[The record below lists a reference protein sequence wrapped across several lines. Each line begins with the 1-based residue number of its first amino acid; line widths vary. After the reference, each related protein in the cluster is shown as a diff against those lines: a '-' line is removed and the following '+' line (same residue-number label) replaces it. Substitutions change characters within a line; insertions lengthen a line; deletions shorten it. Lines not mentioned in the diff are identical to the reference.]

1 MRSPLCPGILRRV
14 GASALLALVAG
25 WAVFGRIGPSLSEDM
40 DGHRT
45 QVDQIETALVFG
57 ELEAARAS
65 ARWPAARPDHPNL
78 PRSVLGPTEDMR
90 VVARS
95 LLRSGSTED
104 AARCASEIAAACG
117 RCHGAA
123 GVKPFP
129 AAAAPPDPGPG
140 LVAHMERRLWAV
152 DRMWEALIASDD
164 ARWADGA
171 SALDGVSPLEG
182 ETPDSPAV
190 PLALRLRELA
200 IEAPGTVSERRAVV
214 YGSVLSTCAGCHA
227 LTGTR
232 PRAPRR

>member
-1 MRSPLCPGILRRV
+1 MRPPLFTGILRRV

-25 WAVFGRIGPSLSEDM
+25 CAVFGRIGPSLSEDM
-40 DGHRT
+40 DGHHT

-65 ARWPAARPDHPNL
+65 ARWLAAHPDHPDL
-78 PRSVLGPTEDMR
+78 PRGILGPTEDMR
-90 VVARS
+90 AFART

-152 DRMWEALIASDD
+152 DRMWEALIGSDD
-164 ARWADGA
+164 ERWADGV
-171 SALDGVSPLEG
+171 SALDGSSPVEG
-182 ETPDSPAV
+182 ETPDSRAV

-200 IEAPGTVSERRAVV
+200 AEAPGTVSERRAEV
-214 YGSVLSTCAGCHA
+214 YGRVLSTCAGCHA
-227 LTGTR
+227 LRGNR
-232 PRAPRR
+232 LRAPRR